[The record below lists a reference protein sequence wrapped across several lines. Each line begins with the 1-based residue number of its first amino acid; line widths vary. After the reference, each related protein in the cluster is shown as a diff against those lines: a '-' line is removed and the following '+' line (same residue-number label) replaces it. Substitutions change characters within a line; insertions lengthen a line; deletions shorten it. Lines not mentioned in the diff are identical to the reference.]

1 MKKIVFLLLAFV
13 AILAMSACGKG
24 QNSNI
29 SLDEVVIEIKDV
41 LAEDLKANGVDE
53 PVVDGK
59 LSGYLEVN
67 LTNPQSEDEY
77 FIEQVKL
84 DKDLLEA
91 GYAIVAMMN
100 VNSDEM
106 IVLQAKDSSNVQALK
121 EALESE
127 RDAQVQ
133 TWEQYL
139 PDQYEKVKNN
149 IIKTKGNYLIY
160 ITYNQPEKIEAVF
173 DSKLK

>member
-1 MKKIVFLLLAFV
+1 MKKLILLSLTLFTL
-13 AILAMSACGKG
+13 LAMSACGKG

-29 SLDEVVIEIKDV
+29 SLDELVTEIKDAM
-41 LAEDLKANGVDE
+41 AEDLKANGVDE
-53 PVVDGK
+53 PVVDGQ
-59 LSGYLEVN
+59 LLGFLEVN
-67 LTNPQSEDEY
+67 LTDPQPEDEY
-77 FIEQVKL
+77 FIDKLKL
-84 DKDLLEA
+84 DKNLLEA
-91 GYAIVAMMN
+91 GYAIAAMMN
-100 VNSDEM
+100 VNSDEI

-127 RDAQVQ
+127 LDAQVQ

-160 ITYNQPEKIEAVF
+160 ITYDQPEKIETVF